1 MAPKLLG
8 AISIK
13 RYGFGLAI
21 SSEGRRSTG
30 IREGCR

>member
-1 MAPKLLG
+1 MAPALLG

-21 SSEGRRSTG
+21 SSEAAVLLERVFDS
-30 IREGCR
+30 

>member
-1 MAPKLLG
+1 MLG

-21 SSEGRRSTG
+21 SSEARRSTV
-30 IREGCR
+30 IRGDSR

>member
-1 MAPKLLG
+1 MAPALLG

-21 SSEGRRSTG
+21 SSEARRNTV